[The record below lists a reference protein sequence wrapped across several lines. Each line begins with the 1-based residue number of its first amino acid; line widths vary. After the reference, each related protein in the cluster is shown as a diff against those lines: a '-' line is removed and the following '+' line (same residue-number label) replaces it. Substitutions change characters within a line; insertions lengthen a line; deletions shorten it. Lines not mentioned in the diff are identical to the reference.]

1 MRGITLSLCLAG
13 AALCAGVT
21 QAEDL
26 FDIYRLA
33 RLNDADYGAAEAT
46 LRASLEADPQA
57 RAALRPQVDLN
68 ADYTYIDTDG
78 NNFSTDDDYTQTGL
92 SLSLS
97 QSLYRRDLSVQLE
110 QVDAS
115 VAQARA
121 DFAAADEALILRVA
135 DGYFNVLAARD
146 TLDFARA
153 EQEAIA
159 QQLEQAQRRFEV
171 GLIAIT
177 DVKEAQAR
185 FDLAVAQEIEARNI
199 LAVSREA
206 LLVLTGTPYD
216 ELERLAEDAPLVA
229 PDPDDIEQWVTTA
242 QEQNSALAGARH
254 ATEVARQGIEINRS
268 DNFPTLDLVAQYAY
282 QDTGGGFNRGES
294 NTASIGV
301 QLNYPLYTSGAIGS
315 RVEQARAEFDAAR
328 ERLEKQRRTTVQ
340 QARSAYLSVIAEIS
354 RVRALRQALVST
366 QAGAEATQAGFEVG
380 TRTSVEVLIALR
392 ETFLAERNYAR
403 ARYDYILNL
412 LRLKQAAGILAET
425 DLEGIARWLR

>member
-1 MRGITLSLCLAG
+1 
-13 AALCAGVT
+13 
-21 QAEDL
+21 
-26 FDIYRLA
+26 
-33 RLNDADYGAAEAT
+33 
-46 LRASLEADPQA
+46 
-57 RAALRPQVDLN
+57 
-68 ADYTYIDTDG
+68 
-78 NNFSTDDDYTQTGL
+78 
-92 SLSLS
+92 
-97 QSLYRRDLSVQLE
+97 
-110 QVDAS
+110 
-115 VAQARA
+115 
-121 DFAAADEALILRVA
+121 
-135 DGYFNVLAARD
+135 
-146 TLDFARA
+146 
-153 EQEAIA
+153 
-159 QQLEQAQRRFEV
+159 
-171 GLIAIT
+171 
-177 DVKEAQAR
+177 
-185 FDLAVAQEIEARNI
+185 
-199 LAVSREA
+199 
-206 LLVLTGTPYD
+206 LTGTPYD
-216 ELERLAEDAPLVA
+216 ELERLAEDAPLVT

-315 RVEQARAEFDAAR
+315 RVVQARAEFDAAR

-412 LRLKQAAGILAET
+412 LRLKQAAGILAEM